1 MSQSPVLVVGN
12 ATSPVD
18 LEDLT
23 AFAFDV
29 ADRLQV
35 PALVAV
41 GREYSVSDFAGVVLD
56 ATWLDS
62 VDSTVLGVEAQSADI
77 FVIDAETLYA
87 FEPTKRCGHCG
98 EDDEDAAPMLVG
110 GTWTESVCP
119 GCVDTHARN
128 GLPVG
133 VLPALV

>member
-1 MSQSPVLVVGN
+1 MSNTPVLVVGN
-12 ATSPVD
+12 ATSSVD

-41 GREYSVSDFAGVVLD
+41 GRDYDVNDFAGVVLD

-98 EDDEDAAPMLVG
+98 EDDEEAAPALVG
-110 GTWTESVCP
+110 DTWTESVCP
-119 GCVDTHARN
+119 GCVDVHARH

-133 VLPALV
+133 VLPASL